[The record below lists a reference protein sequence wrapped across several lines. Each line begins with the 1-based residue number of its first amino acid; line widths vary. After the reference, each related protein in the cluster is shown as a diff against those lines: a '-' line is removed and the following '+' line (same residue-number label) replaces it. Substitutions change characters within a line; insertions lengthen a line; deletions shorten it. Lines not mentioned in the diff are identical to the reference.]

1 MEPEKYIEQKVKLF
15 TNRRYFQ
22 YFSNML
28 LDISKNAS
36 SYIKCRSLSKKID
49 GINESIITPS
59 KWYIVFQIIFNK
71 INYNPKN
78 LPILNKSLT
87 PKVNY
92 LVYCY
97 LKKLCKK
104 KLKILLPLAY
114 KENTSFSNIIHLYL
128 DLCEQK
134 IFPEKF
140 LQKKKL
146 YITKNT
152 IENIKH
158 SKFSK
163 TLGTSNNNQ
172 YFDSPKMNI
181 NDVHKKYGIGK
192 KKLSYNNSLSRLF
205 IGDTDENTVRLKYL
219 SNISVKKE
227 QKLNIKK
234 DCYVKNILSDVYN
247 SGRAYNGII
256 VDQDMVK
263 VLDKFNQEQKFMD
276 DYKKKEKS
284 VKSNSK
290 KKILKNFRNKFK
302 INPQKSLIKSFS
314 GSKINNDSCNN
325 NKSNFNTNNIYDLF
339 KKNKDKI
346 KISLD
351 YKNSYSKIE
360 DKFLNKN
367 TLSPTPKITG
377 KFFLKEFDFKK
388 KDTQLLT
395 KKINF
400 YDYFGKNDFFFDQ
413 L

>member
-1 MEPEKYIEQKVKLF
+1 M
-15 TNRRYFQ
+15 
-22 YFSNML
+22 
-28 LDISKNAS
+28 
-36 SYIKCRSLSKKID
+36 
-49 GINESIITPS
+49 
-59 KWYIVFQIIFNK
+59 
-71 INYNPKN
+71 
-78 LPILNKSLT
+78 
-87 PKVNY
+87 
-92 LVYCY
+92 
-97 LKKLCKK
+97 
-104 KLKILLPLAY
+104 
-114 KENTSFSNIIHLYL
+114 
-128 DLCEQK
+128 
-134 IFPEKF
+134 
-140 LQKKKL
+140 QKKKL
-146 YITKNT
+146 YIAKNT

-158 SKFSK
+158 NKFSK

-360 DKFLNKN
+360 DKLLNKN

-377 KFFLKEFDFKK
+377 KFFQKEFDFKK
-388 KDTQLLT
+388 KDTQLKP